1 MSSHTINP
9 ALTDSEIDQAVC
21 QQEVRLDSDVI
32 REVRIDCYRSSQYPT
47 AAEAIAGGG
56 YRVMVSSY
64 GYTATFDALVAM
76 GNLADLT
83 EYRSSERDIRVVLHV
98 STSVGHRQTTLPE
111 CALADAPL
119 ALHGW
124 LYRNYLTR

>member
-9 ALTDSEIDQAVC
+9 ALTDSEIDHVVC

-47 AAEAIAGGG
+47 AAHAIAAGG
-56 YRVMVSSY
+56 YRVMVQSY
-64 GYTATFDALVAM
+64 GYTATFDTLVAM
-76 GNLADLT
+76 ASLADLT
-83 EYRSSERDIRVVLHV
+83 EYRSAERDVRVVLHV
-98 STSVGHRQTTLPE
+98 STSVGHREATLPE
-111 CALADAPL
+111 CALCDAAL

-124 LYRNYLTR
+124 LYRNHLTR